1 MNSLTIESS
10 RAVSV
15 ALVTGG
21 GRGLGRAMSHVLAG
35 MGFVVA
41 VNYVRRSDAA
51 LETVAAI
58 QAAGGHAAVFQADVA
73 DPNQAQR
80 LVEAVETNLGPI
92 GVLVNNAGIGPIVNL
107 DQLGPADWRNVI
119 SANLDSA
126 YFVTRAVIPGMRSRR
141 SGRLVFMSSIASRNG
156 GVISAAYAAS
166 KAGIEGLMHYCA
178 AQLLADGIT
187 ANAIAPAFVES
198 DMTAAFSSVGA
209 PLGRKGR
216 PDEVGN
222 VLKMIVETEYITGQ
236 TIHLNA
242 GRYPT

>member
-1 MNSLTIESS
+1 MNEPHPTP
-10 RAVSV
+10 RV

-21 GRGLGRAMSHVLAG
+21 GRGLGRAMSRTLADLG
-35 MGFVVA
+35 YVVA
-41 VNYVRRSDAA
+41 VNYVSRADAA
-51 LETVAAI
+51 AQTVAAI
-58 QAAGGHAAVFQADVA
+58 EAAGGRGAAFRADVGDA
-73 DPNQAQR
+73 DAAQG
-80 LVEAVETNLGPI
+80 LVDRVQSEFGSLD
-92 GVLVNNAGIGPIVNL
+92 VLVNNAGIGLVADFAKL
-107 DQLGPADWRNVI
+107 DPGGWRAVMA
-119 SANLDSA
+119 ANLDSA
-126 YFVTRAVIPGMRSRR
+126 YYVTHAAIPGMRSRR

-166 KAGIEGLMHYCA
+166 KAGVEGLMHYCA

-198 DMTAAFSSVGA
+198 DMTAAFSATGL

-222 VLKMIVETEYITGQ
+222 VLRMIVETEYLTGQ

-242 GRYPT
+242 GRYQT